1 MPYRLAR
8 LISIVFHPV
17 LMPSYALVLLVT
29 FSDYFKFILAP
40 SFKIAIFSITILNTL
55 LIPLSVIFLL
65 YKRGLIKSFNLETRQ
80 ERIMPLLL
88 NAALMLV
95 TYFMLIKIGL
105 PKIFSLI
112 MLGAALATLIAVIV
126 TYKWKLSLHMIGI
139 GGIIGLLFSLTEI
152 LQIDFRLLVIIC
164 FLLAGLIGVARMS
177 LQSHKQLQ
185 LYAGFL
191 TGFFCEYFVLHI

>member
-1 MPYRLAR
+1 
-8 LISIVFHPV
+8 
-17 LMPSYALVLLVT
+17 
-29 FSDYFKFILAP
+29 
-40 SFKIAIFSITILNTL
+40 
-55 LIPLSVIFLL
+55 
-65 YKRGLIKSFNLETRQ
+65 
-80 ERIMPLLL
+80 MPLLL